1 MRLCR
6 DIICLYGEMTV
17 VYTLQYSVSDS
28 RTSNTFCFV
37 PDSAGIWSS
46 YICSGSK
53 FRSPTCVL
61 YCSAKCQDV
70 FLLTALVCAKS
81 KFCYLKI
88 QGSWSIIVLNWMKV
102 LYGSL
107 PKMLNMNIE
116 LYMFNVYSKLK
127 KQICIWH
134 CQLYGSNSA
143 LIPTGFKETSFEK
156 LKLLMLHPFSG
167 ILHNDVMLLRGD
179 IL

>member
-1 MRLCR
+1 MQESGPLIFVLEASSAVPHVYC
-6 DIICLYGEMTV
+6 TV
-17 VYTLQYSVSDS
+17 V
-28 RTSNTFCFV
+28 
-37 PDSAGIWSS
+37 P
-46 YICSGSK
+46 
-53 FRSPTCVL
+53 
-61 YCSAKCQDV
+61 SAKCQDV
-70 FLLTALVCAKS
+70 FLLTASVCAKA
-81 KFCYLKI
+81 KFCYIKI

-143 LIPTGFKETSFEK
+143 LIPTGFKETSFENSNFYCCIASVAYCITMLCFYEETYYNIDFLPK
-156 LKLLMLHPFSG
+156 LFWPWQFVKNKESDPDPA
-167 ILHNDVMLLRGD
+167 N
-179 IL
+179 

>member
-1 MRLCR
+1 MQESGPL
-6 DIICLYGEMTV
+6 I
-17 VYTLQYSVSDS
+17 
-28 RTSNTFCFV
+28 FV
-37 PDSAGIWSS
+37 LEASSAV
-46 YICSGSK
+46 
-53 FRSPTCVL
+53 PHV

-70 FLLTALVCAKS
+70 FLLTASVCAKA
-81 KFCYLKI
+81 KFCYIKI

-143 LIPTGFKETSFEK
+143 LIPTGFKETSFENSNFYCCIASVAYCITMLCFYEETYYNIDFLPK
-156 LKLLMLHPFSG
+156 LFWRWQFLKNKESDPDPA
-167 ILHNDVMLLRGD
+167 N
-179 IL
+179 